1 MSFGRKSNFIRE
13 KLKTDSDGVKQG
25 REDNVKFETGFQI
38 YLNIFHRKTDTGQII
53 ILTLPQ
59 TKSYRYEK

>member
-1 MSFGRKSNFIRE
+1 M
-13 KLKTDSDGVKQG
+13 KQG